1 MTDYANFYKKLTS
14 LIRTRPKM
22 VQLVKLINYIITRGM
37 PLVYA
42 GLLFYICYNQESWQA
57 VLPYILIPGLSFVLL
72 SLVRKF
78 LNQPRPYEAWAIH
91 PLIIKKSKGQSMP
104 SRHVFSATV
113 ISVCILHENLFLGL
127 LLLLLSA
134 LLALCRVLGGV
145 HYPKDV
151 IIGYLIGLAAG
162 SLLFW
167 S

>member
-1 MTDYANFYKKLTS
+1 MKNYAAFYESLTEP
-14 LIRTRPKM
+14 IRTRP
-22 VQLVKLINYIITRGM
+22 QLIRLIKWTNILITRLMPVFYLALLAYLFWSQKKIGVLAPYII
-37 PLVYA
+37 
-42 GLLFYICYNQESWQA
+42 
-57 VLPYILIPGLSFVLL
+57 IPGIAFVLL
-72 SLVRKF
+72 SLARKI
-78 LNQPRPYEAWAIH
+78 LNSPRPYEAWAIH

-113 ISVCILHENLFLGL
+113 ISVCILRENLFLGL

-167 S
+167 G